1 MAKHRNPV
9 FRPLAKFSVYALACL
24 VLLFVLAARV
34 GNLTNPSHHR
44 ATYYAALSDAES
56 LISKDDVK
64 IAGVTVGQV
73 HGVKVKQGKAI
84 VKFTLDRNIT
94 LRTGTAA
101 GMRFQNVIGAK
112 YLYLYPSPEG
122 DVVPRGGTLTHEVQ
136 GADVGNF
143 LIDLGGFLRALNP
156 NDVNAFTRAIVTALD
171 GNQAKVTSLLD
182 NAATVSK
189 TLGGLDANIAH
200 IVDNLTTVLT
210 TLQSRDGD
218 LATVID
224 RLASVSADLATRND
238 VIDNVIVNFTTVNND
253 LSKLVDANRG
263 NVGELTANL
272 KVIADTLQ
280 AHTGELDR
288 GLRTASSGLAPYIEI
303 SKLGQWF
310 AVRAVYAC
318 LANQHT
324 CSYEQPSNQPQRLDN
339 RPIQPGGSATSAN
352 AAPASQAS
360 TGQSTGQNTAGQT
373 GAGQAPGQADP
384 GSRPIGPPV
393 GQPTVGNVIGFAVYG
408 NGQQ

>member
-34 GNLTNPSHHR
+34 GNLTNPTHHR

-84 VKFTLDRNIT
+84 VKFSLDRNIT
-94 LRTGTAA
+94 LRSGTAA

-122 DVVPRGGTLTHEVQ
+122 DVVRPGGTLTHEVQ

-156 NDVNAFTRAIVTALD
+156 NDVNAFTRSIVTALD

-200 IVDNLTTVLT
+200 IVDNLTTVLS
-210 TLQSRDGD
+210 TLESRDGD

-224 RLASVSADLATRND
+224 RLASVSANLATRND

-253 LSKLVDANRG
+253 LSRLVDANRG
-263 NVGELTANL
+263 NVGDLTANL

-288 GLRTASSGLAPYIEI
+288 GLRTASAGLAPYIEI

-318 LANQHT
+318 LANQRS

-339 RPIQPGGSATSAN
+339 KPLQPGGSTSSADTPAATQSA
-352 AAPASQAS
+352 P
-360 TGQSTGQNTAGQT
+360 GQT
-373 GAGQAPGQADP
+373 GPGQTSSGQTSSGQSDP
-384 GSRPIGPPV
+384 GGRPIGPPV
-393 GQPTVGNVIGFAVYG
+393 SQPTVGNVIGFAVYG